1 MIRVD
6 AIEQKTKYRRIMRQ
20 AVAMDV
26 CRLGAGG
33 LRQGGNRL
41 RLHPPGMLEVANLV
55 GKIPAGMGQH
65 DVQPG
70 MTRDDILRIQ
80 VAPVLPFYPRPET
93 HLDRSEGLGACMM
106 RSFRLYRLP
115 LGVR

>member
-1 MIRVD
+1 
-6 AIEQKTKYRRIMRQ
+6 
-20 AVAMDV
+20 
-26 CRLGAGG
+26 
-33 LRQGGNRL
+33 
-41 RLHPPGMLEVANLV
+41 
-55 GKIPAGMGQH
+55 
-65 DVQPG
+65 